1 MTGGAIAIRADQFKT
16 VNGFSNVFFG
26 WGGEDD
32 EFYQRLADHDL
43 QPVRYHP
50 SLARYVS
57 LRHVKQSQ
65 HSNVNIKTAMSQSD
79 GLNSLNYSLH
89 SIQYL
94 SQFTLIQVYLWQWKF
109 RLKIN
114 IIAFFLRFLK
124 VFDDVLKIIQKILKD
139 IKVGF
144 RERSAEEK
152 STELAKSKES
162 SKTKIC

>member
-1 MTGGAIAIRADQFKT
+1 MTGGAIAIRADQFKRI
-16 VNGFSNVFFG
+16 NGFSNVFFG

-65 HSNVNIKTAMSQSD
+65 HSNVNIKTAISQSD
-79 GLNSLNYSLH
+79 GLNSLNYSVY

-94 SQFTLIQVYLWQWKF
+94 SQFTLIQVYL
-109 RLKIN
+109 
-114 IIAFFLRFLK
+114 
-124 VFDDVLKIIQKILKD
+124 
-139 IKVGF
+139 
-144 RERSAEEK
+144 
-152 STELAKSKES
+152 
-162 SKTKIC
+162 